1 MLDLLAQKEF
11 SQEFAS
17 MIEEQVMKKYG
28 DILYQEHPVSAN
40 HLPMSV
46 DNRAAQ
52 FSPFAALTGHDS
64 AITEAARLT
73 EAEEELSES
82 DAEVLNR
89 KLAYLQ
95 SLDEKPTI
103 SVTYFVPDDKKEG
116 GSYHTA
122 TGIVKSVE
130 PDKGVLQFEDGTG
143 IPVIRIKDID
153 GECFLTE

>member
-1 MLDLLAQKEF
+1 MNDL
-11 SQEFAS
+11 
-17 MIEEQVMKKYG
+17 YD
-28 DILYQEHPVSAN
+28 DII
-40 HLPMSV
+40 HLPHHVSERHPQMSMY
-46 DNRAAQ
+46 NRAAQ
-52 FSPFAALTGHDS
+52 FAPFAALTGHNA
-64 AITEAARLT
+64 AITESARLT
-73 EAEEELSES
+73 EAEQELSES

>member
-1 MLDLLAQKEF
+1 MNHPYDDIINLPHHVSERHPQM
-11 SQEFAS
+11 S
-17 MIEEQVMKKYG
+17 MY
-28 DILYQEHPVSAN
+28 
-40 HLPMSV
+40 
-46 DNRAAQ
+46 NRAAQ
-52 FSPFAALTGHDS
+52 FAPFAASTGHDS

-73 EAEEELSES
+73 EAEQELSES

>member
-1 MLDLLAQKEF
+1 MKHPYDDIIDLPHHVSERHPQM
-11 SQEFAS
+11 S
-17 MIEEQVMKKYG
+17 MY
-28 DILYQEHPVSAN
+28 
-40 HLPMSV
+40 
-46 DNRAAQ
+46 NRAAQ
-52 FSPFAALTGHDS
+52 FAPFAALTGHNA

-73 EAEEELSES
+73 EAEQELSER

>member
-1 MLDLLAQKEF
+1 MKHPYDDIIDLPHHVSERHTQM
-11 SQEFAS
+11 S
-17 MIEEQVMKKYG
+17 MY
-28 DILYQEHPVSAN
+28 
-40 HLPMSV
+40 
-46 DNRAAQ
+46 NRAAQ
-52 FSPFAALTGHDS
+52 FAPFAALTGHNA

-73 EAEEELSES
+73 EAEQELSES

-143 IPVIRIKDID
+143 IPVIRIKGID

>member
-1 MLDLLAQKEF
+1 MKHPYDDIIDLPHHVSERHTQM
-11 SQEFAS
+11 S
-17 MIEEQVMKKYG
+17 MY
-28 DILYQEHPVSAN
+28 
-40 HLPMSV
+40 
-46 DNRAAQ
+46 NRAAQ
-52 FSPFAALTGHDS
+52 FAPFAALTGHNA

-73 EAEEELSES
+73 EAEQELSES

>member
-1 MLDLLAQKEF
+1 MNDL
-11 SQEFAS
+11 
-17 MIEEQVMKKYG
+17 YD
-28 DILYQEHPVSAN
+28 DII
-40 HLPMSV
+40 HLPHHVSERHPQMSMY
-46 DNRAAQ
+46 NRAAQ
-52 FSPFAALTGHDS
+52 FAPFAALTGHNA

-73 EAEEELSES
+73 EVEQELSES

>member
-1 MLDLLAQKEF
+1 MKHPYDDIIDLPHHVSERHPQM
-11 SQEFAS
+11 S
-17 MIEEQVMKKYG
+17 MY
-28 DILYQEHPVSAN
+28 
-40 HLPMSV
+40 
-46 DNRAAQ
+46 NRAAQ
-52 FSPFAALTGHDS
+52 LDPFAAVTGHNA

>member
-1 MLDLLAQKEF
+1 MKHPYDDIIDLPHHVSERHPQM
-11 SQEFAS
+11 S
-17 MIEEQVMKKYG
+17 MY
-28 DILYQEHPVSAN
+28 
-40 HLPMSV
+40 
-46 DNRAAQ
+46 NRAAQ
-52 FSPFAALTGHDS
+52 FAPFAALTGHNA
-64 AITEAARLT
+64 AITEVARLT
-73 EAEEELSES
+73 EAEQELSES

>member
-1 MLDLLAQKEF
+1 MNDL
-11 SQEFAS
+11 
-17 MIEEQVMKKYG
+17 YD
-28 DILYQEHPVSAN
+28 DII
-40 HLPMSV
+40 HLPHHVSERHPQMSMY
-46 DNRAAQ
+46 NRAAQ
-52 FSPFAALTGHDS
+52 FAPFAALTGHNA

-73 EAEEELSES
+73 EAEQELSES

-103 SVTYFVPDDKKEG
+103 SVTYFMPDDKKEG

>member
-1 MLDLLAQKEF
+1 MNDL
-11 SQEFAS
+11 
-17 MIEEQVMKKYG
+17 YD
-28 DILYQEHPVSAN
+28 DII
-40 HLPMSV
+40 HLPHHVSERHPQMSMY
-46 DNRAAQ
+46 NRAAQ
-52 FSPFAALTGHDS
+52 FAPFAALTGHNA
-64 AITEAARLT
+64 AITEVARLT
-73 EAEEELSES
+73 EAEQELSES

-89 KLAYLQ
+89 KLAYLH

-103 SVTYFVPDDKKEG
+103 SVTYFVPDDMKEG

-122 TGIVKSVE
+122 TGIVKSIE

>member
-1 MLDLLAQKEF
+1 
-11 SQEFAS
+11 
-17 MIEEQVMKKYG
+17 MKHPYD
-28 DILYQEHPVSAN
+28 DII
-40 HLPMSV
+40 HLPHHVSERHPQMSMY
-46 DNRAAQ
+46 NRAAQ
-52 FSPFAALTGHDS
+52 FAPFAALTGHNA

-73 EAEEELSES
+73 EAEQELSES

>member
-1 MLDLLAQKEF
+1 MNDL
-11 SQEFAS
+11 
-17 MIEEQVMKKYG
+17 YD
-28 DILYQEHPVSAN
+28 DII
-40 HLPMSV
+40 HLPHHVSERHPQMSMY
-46 DNRAAQ
+46 NRAAQ
-52 FSPFAALTGHDS
+52 FAPFAALTGHDS

>member
-1 MLDLLAQKEF
+1 MKHPYDDIIDLPHHVSERHPQM
-11 SQEFAS
+11 S
-17 MIEEQVMKKYG
+17 MY
-28 DILYQEHPVSAN
+28 
-40 HLPMSV
+40 
-46 DNRAAQ
+46 NRAAQ
-52 FSPFAALTGHDS
+52 FAPFAALTGHDA

-73 EAEEELSES
+73 GAELELSES

-103 SVTYFVPDDKKEG
+103 SVTYFVPDDRKKG

-143 IPVIRIKDID
+143 VPVIRIKDID

>member
-1 MLDLLAQKEF
+1 MKHPYDDIIDLPHHVSKSHPQM
-11 SQEFAS
+11 S
-17 MIEEQVMKKYG
+17 MY
-28 DILYQEHPVSAN
+28 
-40 HLPMSV
+40 
-46 DNRAAQ
+46 NRAAQ
-52 FSPFAALTGHDS
+52 FAPFAALTGHDA

-73 EAEEELSES
+73 ETEQELSES

>member
-1 MLDLLAQKEF
+1 MKHPYDDIIDLPHHISERHPQM
-11 SQEFAS
+11 S
-17 MIEEQVMKKYG
+17 MY
-28 DILYQEHPVSAN
+28 
-40 HLPMSV
+40 
-46 DNRAAQ
+46 NRAAQ
-52 FSPFAALTGHDS
+52 FAPFAALTGHDA

-73 EAEEELSES
+73 DAELELSES

-130 PDKGVLQFEDGTG
+130 PDKGVLLFEDGTG
-143 IPVIRIKDID
+143 ITVIRIKDID

>member
-1 MLDLLAQKEF
+1 MKHPYDDIIDLPHHVSERHPQM
-11 SQEFAS
+11 S
-17 MIEEQVMKKYG
+17 MY
-28 DILYQEHPVSAN
+28 
-40 HLPMSV
+40 
-46 DNRAAQ
+46 NRAAQ
-52 FSPFAALTGHDS
+52 FAPFAALTGHNA

-73 EAEEELSES
+73 EAEDELSES
-82 DAEVLNR
+82 DAEMLNR

-130 PDKGVLQFEDGTG
+130 PDKGVLQFEDGTC

>member
-1 MLDLLAQKEF
+1 MNHPYDDIINLPHHVSERHPQM
-11 SQEFAS
+11 S
-17 MIEEQVMKKYG
+17 MY
-28 DILYQEHPVSAN
+28 
-40 HLPMSV
+40 
-46 DNRAAQ
+46 NRAAQ
-52 FSPFAALTGHDS
+52 FAPFAALTGQDS

>member
-1 MLDLLAQKEF
+1 MKHPYDDIIDLPHHVSERHPQM
-11 SQEFAS
+11 S
-17 MIEEQVMKKYG
+17 MY
-28 DILYQEHPVSAN
+28 
-40 HLPMSV
+40 
-46 DNRAAQ
+46 NRAAQ
-52 FSPFAALTGHDS
+52 FAPFAALTGHNA

-73 EAEEELSES
+73 EAEQELSES

-95 SLDEKPTI
+95 SLDEKPSI

>member
-1 MLDLLAQKEF
+1 MKHPYDDIIDLPHHVSERHPQM
-11 SQEFAS
+11 S
-17 MIEEQVMKKYG
+17 MY
-28 DILYQEHPVSAN
+28 
-40 HLPMSV
+40 
-46 DNRAAQ
+46 NRAAQ
-52 FSPFAALTGHDS
+52 FAPFAALTGHKA

-73 EAEEELSES
+73 EEELSES

>member
-1 MLDLLAQKEF
+1 MKHPYDDIIDLPHHISERHPQM
-11 SQEFAS
+11 S
-17 MIEEQVMKKYG
+17 MY
-28 DILYQEHPVSAN
+28 
-40 HLPMSV
+40 
-46 DNRAAQ
+46 NRAAQ
-52 FSPFAALTGHDS
+52 FAPFAALTGHDA

-73 EAEEELSES
+73 DAELELSES

>member
-1 MLDLLAQKEF
+1 MKHPYDDIIDLPHHVSKSHPQM
-11 SQEFAS
+11 S
-17 MIEEQVMKKYG
+17 MY
-28 DILYQEHPVSAN
+28 
-40 HLPMSV
+40 
-46 DNRAAQ
+46 NRAAQ
-52 FSPFAALTGHDS
+52 FAPFAALTGHNA

-73 EAEEELSES
+73 EAEQELSES
-82 DAEVLNR
+82 DAEVL
-89 KLAYLQ
+89 LQ

-130 PDKGVLQFEDGTG
+130 PDKGVLQFENGTN
-143 IPVIRIKDID
+143 ILVIHIRDID

>member
-1 MLDLLAQKEF
+1 MNDLYDDIINLPHHVSERHPQM
-11 SQEFAS
+11 S
-17 MIEEQVMKKYG
+17 MY
-28 DILYQEHPVSAN
+28 
-40 HLPMSV
+40 
-46 DNRAAQ
+46 NRAAQ
-52 FSPFAALTGHDS
+52 FAPFAALTGHNA

-73 EAEEELSES
+73 EAEQELSES

>member
-1 MLDLLAQKEF
+1 MNDL
-11 SQEFAS
+11 
-17 MIEEQVMKKYG
+17 YD
-28 DILYQEHPVSAN
+28 DII
-40 HLPMSV
+40 HLPHHVSERHPQMSMY
-46 DNRAAQ
+46 NRAAQ
-52 FSPFAALTGHDS
+52 FAPFAALTGHNA

-73 EAEEELSES
+73 EAEQELSES
-82 DAEVLNR
+82 VAEVLNR

>member
-1 MLDLLAQKEF
+1 MNHPYDDIFNLPHHVSERHPQM
-11 SQEFAS
+11 S
-17 MIEEQVMKKYG
+17 MY
-28 DILYQEHPVSAN
+28 
-40 HLPMSV
+40 
-46 DNRAAQ
+46 NRAAQ
-52 FSPFAALTGHDS
+52 FAPFAALTGHDS

-130 PDKGVLQFEDGTG
+130 PDKGVLQFEDGT
-143 IPVIRIKDID
+143 V
-153 GECFLTE
+153 FLSSVLKTLMGNVF

>member
-1 MLDLLAQKEF
+1 MNHPYDDIINLPHHVSERHPQM
-11 SQEFAS
+11 S
-17 MIEEQVMKKYG
+17 MY
-28 DILYQEHPVSAN
+28 
-40 HLPMSV
+40 
-46 DNRAAQ
+46 NRAAQ
-52 FSPFAALTGHDS
+52 FAPFAALTGHDS

-82 DAEVLNR
+82 DA
-89 KLAYLQ
+89 LQ

>member
-1 MLDLLAQKEF
+1 MKHPYDDIIDLPHHVSERHPQM
-11 SQEFAS
+11 S
-17 MIEEQVMKKYG
+17 MY
-28 DILYQEHPVSAN
+28 
-40 HLPMSV
+40 
-46 DNRAAQ
+46 NRAAQ
-52 FSPFAALTGHDS
+52 FAPFAALTGHNA

-130 PDKGVLQFEDGTG
+130 PDKGVLQFEDGTC